1 MYEDVE
7 RLLQR
12 SSTRRERP
20 DAFERNAPAR
30 RSVIM
35 DVFGKSGSLHRALW
49 CEMPE
54 VRDFHLHTAICVGR
68 LGDTFERY
76 ICAFKGLYIFY
87 GICCFYF
94 LLLVCFLFFRGGGG

>member
-1 MYEDVE
+1 MYEDVERFLQRLTKYQCIQICEFLSGDKVYEDVE

-12 SSTRRERP
+12 SSTHRGRP
-20 DAFERNAPAR
+20 DAFERNVPAR

-54 VRDFHLHTAICVGR
+54 VRELPVR
-68 LGDTFERY
+68 P
-76 ICAFKGLYIFY
+76 
-87 GICCFYF
+87 
-94 LLLVCFLFFRGGGG
+94 LLLRMMV